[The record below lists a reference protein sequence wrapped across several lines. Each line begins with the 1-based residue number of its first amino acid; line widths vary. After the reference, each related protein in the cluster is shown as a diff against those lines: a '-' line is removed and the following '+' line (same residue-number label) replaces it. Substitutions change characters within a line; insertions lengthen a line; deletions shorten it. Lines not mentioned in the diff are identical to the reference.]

1 MGQSDMG
8 KPSPKQPSAP
18 DPAATAAAQGAAN
31 KEAAI
36 ATARLN
42 QINETTPYGS
52 TAYTPT
58 GQTVD
63 GIQQFQRTTTLDP
76 AEQALLNQ
84 QRGIN
89 SQLLGIGEGQ
99 LGRVEENFATPL
111 DYSGLPAAPQ
121 ANDASRQ
128 RIEQA
133 MLSRLEPQFANDEEA
148 LRTRLSNTGFSM
160 GGEGYNRGMDEFN
173 RMKTDARLA
182 AVGAGGAEQSRQFGL
197 EQSARQQGIQEMLTQ
212 RNQPLN
218 ELSALLGTSG
228 GVNTPSFSPIP
239 NQQIAPADVTS
250 PIYANY
256 QAQLAQANQRSQ
268 ANNALLGSM
277 FNLGGT
283 LGGSYMMSKPSDR
296 RLKTDI
302 RRVGT
307 LDNGLNVYLY
317 RYKAGGSY
325 QLGVMAQEALAVVPD
340 AVIAVGGFLSVD
352 YSKVVEQ
359 PLHGDEEL
367 THAAA

>member
-1 MGQSDMG
+1 M
-8 KPSPKQPSAP
+8 
-18 DPAATAAAQGAAN
+18 
-31 KEAAI
+31 
-36 ATARLN
+36 
-42 QINETTPYGS
+42 
-52 TAYTPT
+52 
-58 GQTVD
+58 D

-121 ANDASRQ
+121 ADDASRQ

-277 FNLGGT
+277 FNLGGS
-283 LGGSYMMSKPSDR
+283 LGSASMMSSDR

-307 LDNGLNVYLY
+307 LDNGLAVYVY
-317 RYKAGGSY
+317 RMKSSGPAM
-325 QLGVMAQEALAVVPD
+325 LGVMAQEALAVVPD
-340 AVIAVGGFLSVD
+340 AVAAVGGFLCVD
-352 YSKVVEQ
+352 YAKVVKQ
-359 PLHGDEEL
+359 PLHGDGEAL
-367 THAAA
+367 NAAA

>member
-1 MGQSDMG
+1 MG

-42 QINETTPYGS
+42 QINEVTPYGS

-76 AEQALLNQ
+76 AEQNLLNQ

-99 LGRVEENFATPL
+99 LGRVEQNFAQPL

-121 ANDASRQ
+121 ADDAARQ
-128 RIEQA
+128 RVEQA

-148 LRTRLSNTGFSM
+148 LRTRLANTGFSM

-218 ELSALLGTSG
+218 ELAALLGTSG
-228 GVNTPSFSPIP
+228 GVNTPTFSPIP

-268 ANNALLGSM
+268 ANNALLGSL

-283 LGGSYMMSKPSDR
+283 LGGSYMMSQPSDR

-307 LDNGLNVYLY
+307 LDNGLAVYVY
-317 RYKAGGSY
+317 RFKAGGPP
-325 QLGVMAQEALAVVPD
+325 QIGLMAQEVAQVVPD
-340 AVIAVGGFLSVD
+340 AVEDIGGVLHVRYDKAVLGGV
-352 YSKVVEQ
+352 
-359 PLHGDEEL
+359 HGDAGGL
-367 THAAA
+367 DAAA